1 MRESWYFSWRY
12 VPRSCEYWG
21 YRTLR
26 VAGSVT
32 FGLFGAENSVL
43 EVVGPNVEVG
53 QIVLGVSCLFGLLVW
68 ESPC

>member
-1 MRESWYFSWRY
+1 M
-12 VPRSCEYWG
+12 
-21 YRTLR
+21 
-26 VAGSVT
+26 T

-53 QIVLGVSCLFGLLVW
+53 QIVLVVSCLFGLLVW